1 MLLWIT
7 DVLNIACTQ
16 VVFTIK
22 THGYAVRDK
31 KSYLPQLKMG
41 FPVKSAPVKSAPSQI
56 GLKMKV
62 KSTPKNKKRI
72 NK

>member
-31 KSYLPQLKMG
+31 RSYLPQLKI
-41 FPVKSAPVKSAPSQI
+41 VIHTDTNYEISQHVINKS
-56 GLKMKV
+56 L
-62 KSTPKNKKRI
+62 KNK
-72 NK
+72 